1 MVLDNSSTHSEASV
15 RAWLDAHPRFKLH
28 FVPTSSSWLNLVES
42 VFADLTKRRLRR
54 GTFPSLDH
62 LIKAIIEYLEQ
73 RNRDPK
79 PFVWTA
85 SVDSILAKLRS
96 CMPITE
102 TIH

>member
-1 MVLDNSSTHSEASV
+1 MGLL
-15 RAWLDAHPRFKLH
+15 WP
-28 FVPTSSSWLNLVES
+28 
-42 VFADLTKRRLRR
+42 
-54 GTFPSLDH
+54 PSLDH
-62 LIKAIIEYLEQ
+62 LVKAIIEYLDQ

-85 SVDSILAKLRS
+85 SVESMLAKLRS